1 VATTDREGR
10 VSIPRRFADGLVIV
24 RLLAGRA
31 EPLREV
37 PIMPGESDE
46 ELTIPVD
53 PKSQAV
59 TLETQLDALRDEIVD
74 LVAVRNRL
82 ERKMKAREQGDDWAG
97 VEEVLTEF
105 RKLPPRDGLVKRL
118 ERLTEDAQKQEERTR
133 SVVLTKTA
141 RAQLTET
148 KALID
153 RYLDDELYRAYED
166 AVLRAKERD
175 ARGKAQAKAKAKT
188 APRIAAPPVHPAPA
202 AKTATAPPQPA
213 KKTTAPPPGVNPF

>member
-1 VATTDREGR
+1 
-10 VSIPRRFADGLVIV
+10 VIV
-24 RLLAGRA
+24 RLVAGRA

-37 PIMPGESDE
+37 PIMPGESDD

-97 VEEVLTEF
+97 VEAVLTEF
-105 RKLPPRDGLVKRL
+105 RKLPPRDGFVKRL
-118 ERLTEDAQKQEERTR
+118 ERLNEDAQKQEERTR

-141 RAQLTET
+141 RAQLTDT
-148 KALID
+148 KALIE

-166 AVLRAKERD
+166 AVIRAKERD
-175 ARGKAQAKAKAKT
+175 ARDKTAAKT
-188 APRIAAPPVHPAPA
+188 KKAAPRIAAPPPQAAPATKAAPAPA
-202 AKTATAPPQPA
+202 EPA
-213 KKTTAPPPGVNPF
+213 KKGATPPPGVTPF